1 MSPAQRRELVRALA
15 AVLVADLRH
24 HPAAVPSD
32 VAPPGTARTVVGPPA
47 SPYRARR
54 EVNRE
59 TGASSLPP
67 AEPPLDGD
75 AE

>member
-32 VAPPGTARTVVGPPA
+32 VAPPGTARTVVGRLHPRIA
-47 SPYRARR
+47 LA
-54 EVNRE
+54 EKL
-59 TGASSLPP
+59 TGKPASSLPP